1 MTAVGTPASP
11 PTPAV
16 PTPKP
21 PSANEGIKRESHHLR
36 GALRAELTDG
46 TSGFS
51 GDGQNLLKFHGI
63 YQQDDRDTRRSHGAK
78 REPLDYSCMVRASV
92 PGGALTGAQWLA
104 MDALADE
111 VADGTLRATTRGGV
125 QWHFV
130 LKGDVQPLLRGL
142 NDRLVTTLGACG
154 DVVRNVSTCPAHHV
168 DQRQDILKS
177 AADALAKHFR
187 PRTRAYYE
195 VWLDGQQAVTAE
207 PAGPDPE
214 EPLYGD
220 VYLPRKFKFGI
231 AWPGDNC
238 VAIYTHDCGLIPL
251 NADGSVPTGGVT
263 EGYVVLVGGG
273 LGMSYAD
280 PDTGPR
286 LSDTLCW
293 IPAAELLEVT
303 EAIVIVQRDNGDRSN
318 RKRARLKYVIEDR
331 GLAWFREKVEA
342 VLGRSL
348 IDAPAIPAWTD
359 ACDHLGWSA
368 QPDGKLT
375 LGMPIPA
382 GRIADGAT
390 HSKDTV
396 STARRRSAIRAVIE
410 QHGANVRLTPRQDML
425 LTDLD
430 PADRLAIEVLLREH
444 GVKLVEE
451 LGTVERAAMACPA
464 LPTCGQA
471 LTESE
476 RVLPSVVDTINRARS
491 NAGTTELPIHLRMT
505 GCPHGCARPYTA
517 ELGIVGRTKST
528 YDLYVG
534 GSVAGERLGERLAVG
549 VKLASLEEH
558 LTVLLERHKAESL
571 DGEGFGDFCSRLGSD
586 KLGSSLTGIRRE
598 PGRADV
604 AADDE

>member
-1 MTAVGTPASP
+1 MSPPPPAASP
-11 PTPAV
+11 GKV
-16 PTPKP
+16 
-21 PSANEGIKRESHHLR
+21 PSANEGIKRESRHLR
-36 GALRAELTDG
+36 GALTAELTDG

-63 YQQDDRDTRRSHGAK
+63 YQQDDRDTRRSLAAK
-78 REPLDYSCMVRASV
+78 RKELSYSCMVRASV

-111 VADGTLRATTRGGV
+111 VADGTLRATSRGGV

-130 LKGDVQPLLRGL
+130 LKGDVQPLLQGL
-142 NDRLVTTLGACG
+142 NERLVTTLGACG
-154 DVVRNVSTCPAHHV
+154 DVVRNIATCPAHHL
-168 DQRQDILKS
+168 DRRQDILKV

-220 VYLPRKFKFGI
+220 IYLPRKFKFGI

-238 VAIYTHDCGLIPL
+238 VDIFTHDCGLIPL
-251 NADGSVPTGGVT
+251 NADGSVPIGGVT

-293 IPAAELLEVT
+293 IPAADLIEVT
-303 EAIVIVQRDNGDRSN
+303 EAVVIVQRDNGDRSN
-318 RKRARLKYVIEDR
+318 RKRARLKYVIEDH
-331 GLAWFREKVEA
+331 GISWFRRKVEE
-342 VLGRSL
+342 VLGRPL
-348 IDAPAIPAWTD
+348 LDAPPIPAWED

-368 QPDGKLT
+368 QPDGKWT

-390 HSKDTV
+390 HSKDTL
-396 STARRRSAIRAVIE
+396 STAHRRSAIRAVIE

-430 PADRLAIEVLLREH
+430 PADRMAIEVLLREH

-451 LGTVERAAMACPA
+451 LGMVERAAMACPA

-476 RVLPSVVDTINRARS
+476 RVLPAVVDSINRARVNS
-491 NAGTTELPIHLRMT
+491 GATELPIHLRMT

-517 ELGIVGRTKST
+517 ELGVVGRTKST

-558 LTVLLERHKAESL
+558 LTALLESHRVEAL
-571 DGEGFGDFCSRLGSD
+571 DGEGFGDFCNRMGAD
-586 KLGSSLTGIRRE
+586 KLASTLTGIRRE
-598 PGRADV
+598 PGRSDL